1 MTRVLIT
8 GGTGTLGRQLVPT
21 LRAAGYTLRV
31 MSRRRRSANP
41 WPDVEWVQAD
51 LTTGAGLRE
60 AVTGVQFIVHA
71 ATHSTVV
78 TRHGLRLRGL
88 FYQPPTTDVD
98 STSRLLEHAQAGPR
112 PHVLYLSIVGIDRV
126 PRAYYPYFQHK
137 LDAERLMMQ
146 AGLPWAILRATQFYT
161 LVDSFF
167 QKFMRWPL
175 VLLPSD
181 LLGQPIAPADVAER
195 VRDTLCAG
203 ETGRLPDIGGPEVL
217 TLGQLARTWLAV
229 RGMQRRLV
237 HLPLPGQFV
246 AAVRQG
252 ALTCP
257 EQRSERLSWAEWL
270 RWTYRR

>member
-8 GGTGTLGRQLVPT
+8 GGTGTLGREVVRRL
-21 LRAAGYTLRV
+21 ADAGYTLRV
-31 MSRRRRSANP
+31 MSRRSRSASP

-51 LTTGAGLRE
+51 LATGAGLRE

-78 TRHGLRLRGL
+78 TPHGLRLRGL
-88 FYQPPTTDVD
+88 LYQPPTMDVNG
-98 STSRLLEHAQAGPR
+98 TRRLLAHARAGPQ

-137 LDAERLMMQ
+137 LDAERLVMQ
-146 AGLPWAILRATQFYT
+146 AGLPWAILRATQFYI

-167 QKFMRWPL
+167 QKVMRWPL

-181 LLGQPIAPADVAER
+181 LLGQPIAPSDVAER

-237 HLPLPGQFV
+237 HLRLPGQFA

-257 EQRSERLSWAEWL
+257 EQRSGGVSWADW
-270 RWTYRR
+270 